1 MAQLSHPHMTTGK
14 TIALTIYRRLL
25 AKRCLCFIIHCL
37 GLSPCLGPLEMLN
50 ALKPGQL
57 FVQHDAEL
65 IRIDTVVAVS
75 SADTE
80 YVVLLRKVKG
90 NEILREQNRILE
102 CTFLKSRE
110 SSMNKK
116 MFRNCLRMNDTEQHI
131 IFT

>member
-1 MAQLSHPHMTTGK
+1 
-14 TIALTIYRRLL
+14 
-25 AKRCLCFIIHCL
+25 
-37 GLSPCLGPLEMLN
+37 MLN
-50 ALKPGQL
+50 ALKLGQL

-65 IRIDTVVAVS
+65 IRTDTVVAAS

-110 SSMNKK
+110 SSMNK
-116 MFRNCLRMNDTEQHI
+116 MFRNCLRMNDTEKHI